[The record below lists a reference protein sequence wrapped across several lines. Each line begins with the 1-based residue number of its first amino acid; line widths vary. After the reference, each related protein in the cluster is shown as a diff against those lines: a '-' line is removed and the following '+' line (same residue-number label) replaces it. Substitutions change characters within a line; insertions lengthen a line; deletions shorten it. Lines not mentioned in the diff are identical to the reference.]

1 MPSEAQHLHPLSWLF
16 IAGVWLKGVVVPAV
30 VLLLVSGRGTSIWSS
45 YETWLLVLVIPA
57 FALAFIKF
65 WVFRYTF
72 APGELVI
79 RDGILVRNERHIPYD
94 RIQNMDLVQNPL
106 HRMLSVALVR
116 LETAGGDKPEA
127 QLRVLSLDAVDRM
140 RSHVFSGRG
149 APGAAEMLDSADG
162 GRAVKEAELDGD
174 GDGVVEPA
182 TDLAA
187 GAMIL
192 SMSNLELVKLGL
204 ISNRGLV
211 VVAAM
216 MGLAWQW
223 QFDWWNFGDWNPMGD
238 DPSLWES
245 ELRELVGQGTVNL
258 PAWVQWLN
266 QRSTVV
272 LGMIFAVSVL
282 LLFLVFLR
290 LFSIGWHLITLHGY
304 TLRRRGHD
312 LHAEYGL
319 LTKVSATIPTPRIQL
334 LSTRQ
339 SPLHRWFGRATMQV
353 ETAGGKTKG
362 SDVDF
367 EGISKTDRGWLAP
380 LVEADRLGELFRSV
394 LPEIDLEAVEW
405 NPIPQRA
412 WRRIFKVSCI
422 VLTTPVVL
430 TTVFFGAWGLL
441 VLILGGSIAYSYARA
456 YTRYAAY
463 ALAPRAILFRDGWL
477 VRRMSVVR
485 FTKAQTVKVRSS
497 PFDRR
502 HGMAALH
509 VDTAGAGKGGHK
521 IAIEYLEAEDA
532 EAIRDRLYQEANR
545 TEYRW

>member
-1 MPSEAQHLHPLSWLF
+1 MPSEEQRLHPLSWLF
-16 IAGVWLKGVVVPAV
+16 IAGAWLKGVAVPAV
-30 VLLLVSGRGTSIWSS
+30 VLLLVSGRGASIWSS
-45 YETWLLVLVIPA
+45 YETWSLLLVMPA
-57 FALAFIKF
+57 FAVAFIKF

-79 RDGILVRNERHIPYD
+79 RDGIVVRNERHIPYD

-106 HRMLSVALVR
+106 HRMLGVALVR

-127 QLRVLSLDAVDRM
+127 LLRVLSLEAVDRM
-140 RSHVFSGRG
+140 RAHVFAGRG
-149 APGAAEMLDSADG
+149 ASGGAEMLDSVDG
-162 GRAVKEAELDGD
+162 GRSVGEAELDGD
-174 GDGVVEPA
+174 GVAESA
-182 TDLAA
+182 TDV
-187 GAMIL
+187 GPDVTIL
-192 SMSNLELVKLGL
+192 SMSNTELVKLGL

-211 VVAAM
+211 VVAAI
-216 MGLAWQW
+216 MGLAWQA
-223 QFDWWNFGDWNPMGD
+223 QFDWWNFGDWSPLGDNPR
-238 DPSLWES
+238 LWES
-245 ELRELVGQGTVNL
+245 ELRELVGRGAADL
-258 PAWVQWLN
+258 PAWVQWLS

-272 LGMIFAVSVL
+272 LGATFAVSVL

-312 LHAEYGL
+312 LRAEYGL

-334 LSTRQ
+334 LSMRE
-339 SPLHRWFGRATMQV
+339 SPLHRWFGRATVQV
-353 ETAGGKTKG
+353 ETAGGQAKG

-367 EGISKTDRGWLAP
+367 EGIPKTAREWLAP
-380 LVEADRLGELFRSV
+380 LIEADRLAELFRSV

-412 WRRIFKVSCI
+412 WRRIFKVSCV
-422 VLTTPVVL
+422 VLIAPVIL
-430 TTVFFGAWGLL
+430 TTVFLGAWGLV
-441 VLILGGSIAYSYARA
+441 VLILGGSIAYAYARG
-456 YTRYAAY
+456 YTRHAAY
-463 ALAPRAILFRDGWL
+463 ALTPKAILYRDGWL

-485 FTKAQTVKVRSS
+485 FTKAQTVRVQSS

-502 HGMAALH
+502 HGMATLR
-509 VDTAGAGKGGHK
+509 VDTAGAGKVGHK

-532 EAIRDRLYQEANR
+532 EAIRDRLYQEASR